1 MKKILLVIDMQN
13 GFARYD
19 ETKELQ
25 KKIRELLERKLFD
38 AVVATR
44 FLNDDN
50 STYQRLIGWN
60 RLKTEE
66 ERELAEGYDKYVDH
80 VVDKSVYTCINP
92 SFIQKL
98 CQLNDGKY
106 PEEIFIV
113 GADTDC
119 CILITATGLFE
130 CNIRPVVLTR
140 YCFSNGGPA
149 SHEAGLLCMRRLIG
163 EKQLVDREILTRE
176 DLDV

>member
-80 VVDKSVYTCINP
+80 VVDKHQP
-92 SFIQKL
+92 QF
-98 CQLNDGKY
+98 Y
-106 PEEIFIV
+106 PEAV
-113 GADTDC
+113 
-119 CILITATGLFE
+119 
-130 CNIRPVVLTR
+130 PV
-140 YCFSNGGPA
+140 
-149 SHEAGLLCMRRLIG
+149 ERR
-163 EKQLVDREILTRE
+163 QVP
-176 DLDV
+176 